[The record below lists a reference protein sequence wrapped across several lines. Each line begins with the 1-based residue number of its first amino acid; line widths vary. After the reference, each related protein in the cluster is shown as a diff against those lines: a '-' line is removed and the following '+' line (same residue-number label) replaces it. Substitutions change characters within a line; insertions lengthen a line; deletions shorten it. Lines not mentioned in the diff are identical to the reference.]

1 MKALELIL
9 DEKNEIVENAIA
21 FLGPIPDEAT
31 KKIDYAIA
39 LSDWPEAHI
48 KRLTAEVRSLQ
59 AQVKRYKD
67 FQDLIENGIKQ
78 SMANEAMVEIQ
89 GESLKAQIS
98 ETQGSLEIYDESLLP
113 PELFKEEVV
122 RSTDDKRIKAMLVLG
137 HEIPGAR
144 LKQGFRLTK
153 TIIKKD

>member
-21 FLGPIPDEAT
+21 SLGPIPEEAT

-39 LSDWPEAHI
+39 MSDWPEAHI
-48 KRLTAEVRSLQ
+48 KRLSAEVRSLQ

-67 FQDLIENGIKQ
+67 FQDLLENGIKQ
-78 SMANEAMVEIQ
+78 SMANEGMVEIQ
-89 GESLKAQIS
+89 GENLKAQIS
-98 ETQGSLEIYDESLLP
+98 ETQGSLEIYDETLLP
-113 PELFKEEVV
+113 HELFKEEVV

-153 TIIKKD
+153 SEIKKD